1 MTEPIFSGFLG
12 NWILDTASC
21 DYEQG
26 DPPHADHH
34 AITLDGGDLVI
45 SMDWTDATGET
56 HHAAFRAPPDGRKIP
71 FNGGPLADT
80 LCLSAPSPSELNL
93 SAFRDGLEL
102 MTATRRLDADGTA
115 LHLVQ
120 TVHLP
125 DFSAPENRG
134 TYLKADGPDT

>member
-1 MTEPIFSGFLG
+1 MSDPIYSGFLG
-12 NWILDTASC
+12 EWILDTASC

-26 DPPHADHH
+26 DPPHADRHSI
-34 AITLDGGDLVI
+34 ALDGDELVI

-56 HHAAFRAPPDGRKIP
+56 HHAAFRASPDGRNIA

-80 LCLSAPSPSELNL
+80 LCLTAPSPNELNL
-93 SAFRDGLEL
+93 SALRDGLEL
-102 MTATRRLDADGTA
+102 MTATRRLDADGTT

-125 DFSAPENRG
+125 DLSAPENRG
-134 TYLKADGPDT
+134 TYHKAAAPDT